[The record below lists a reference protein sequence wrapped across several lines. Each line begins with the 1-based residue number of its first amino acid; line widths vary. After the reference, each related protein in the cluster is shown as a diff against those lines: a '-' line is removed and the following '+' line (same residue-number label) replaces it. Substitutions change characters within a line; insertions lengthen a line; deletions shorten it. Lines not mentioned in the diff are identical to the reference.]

1 MRTMRPVTPLPA
13 DDARPTVEPPRP
25 ITVYEAGLADVVNQ
39 LNNRLS
45 AILGYAELARRH
57 TPTHQEQE
65 ALEQVAAEA
74 RQAAAIVRELVY
86 LVRSP
91 RSGEGAVH
99 LGAALDAALRRKDE
113 VFEEL
118 GITVVADLAPGL
130 PLIATEPADLESLLV
145 RLLSFA
151 EERLREAPGKRR
163 VRLLAR
169 PIGASVLLTQ
179 TDSGPSLPAGHAEHE
194 LHFFRPADPGFLGH
208 VELALAQ
215 RVAETCGAG
224 VRLEAGPGGA
234 AEVYVTL
241 IPSNLLAPPPRR
253 TPRPFSGAHIL
264 LAEDDDANRE
274 ALRRLLE
281 RHGHRV
287 TAAADGA
294 TALEELGREQPDAI
308 VLDLQMPR
316 VDGREAFERLA
327 ARWPALA
334 RRVVF
339 VTGDDQRAATS
350 EFLRSTRQPVVR
362 KPYEI
367 TELLAAVAE
376 VAQAR

>member
-1 MRTMRPVTPLPA
+1 
-13 DDARPTVEPPRP
+13 
-25 ITVYEAGLADVVNQ
+25 VYETGIADVVNQ

-45 AILGYAELARRH
+45 AIIGFAELARRH
-57 TPTHQEQE
+57 SPTKPEQE

-99 LGAALDAALRRKDE
+99 LGAALDAALRRKQEAFDA
-113 VFEEL
+113 L
-118 GITVVADLAPGL
+118 GIQVVPDLAPGL
-130 PLIATEPADLESLLV
+130 PLIATEPADLETLLV

-151 EERLREAPGKRR
+151 EARLRDAPGQRR

-179 TDSGPSLPAGHAEHE
+179 TDSGPPLPAGHAEHE
-194 LHFFRPADPGFLGH
+194 LHYFRPADPGFLGH

-224 VRLEAGPGGA
+224 VRLEAGAGGM

-241 IPSNLLAPPPRR
+241 IPSSLLARPPRR
-253 TPRPFSGAHIL
+253 SPAPFTGAHIL

-274 ALRRLLE
+274 ALQRLLE

-294 TALEELGREQPDAI
+294 VALEHLGREQPDAI

-350 EFLRSTRQPVVR
+350 DFLRGTHQPVVR

-367 TELLAAVAE
+367 AELLAAVAE
-376 VAQAR
+376 VAQPK